1 MKLPKYGIFSAS
13 IKEFFSTLA
22 TITVKRSITCRMW
35 FLSWKIENSVL
46 PQRTK
51 ISPDLVDKL
60 ESLALVDFGNQE
72 GVNCLEEAIRFA
84 DQLHVVN
91 TDGVEPMDSVLENSA
106 ALRWRDDNLKLDDC
120 AWELLQL
127 ATDTVEEYFVST
139 QGQIVGRI
147 ICAKNPT
154 TL

>member
-1 MKLPKYGIFSAS
+1 M
-13 IKEFFSTLA
+13 ST
-22 TITVKRSITCRMW
+22 V
-35 FLSWKIENSVL
+35 SWKIENSVL

-139 QGQIVGRI
+139 QG
-147 ICAKNPT
+147 
-154 TL
+154 